1 MSNTL
6 TNNLTREKMQQIL
19 AAVGPQRAV
28 DDTQIDTAEYDWHQ
42 PHYFSNYQ
50 LKELDSLTEKVA
62 DAITKKFAELCRTD
76 FNVTID
82 STTQHFADKFLE
94 QLSSDQPQHT
104 KNYYLAFGAD
114 QEPPSGLISI
124 PSQTAITWTTQLL
137 GDTESKENA
146 NRDLSQLEESL
157 LLDVASSIVNAFSDA
172 YVDFNFQPAKSIVK
186 KQLPL
191 ELHGTEALC
200 KITLKIKQVD
210 SDNSSE
216 AYILIL
222 CDKLEPALGKTSQA
236 DSKFSA
242 EDISK
247 VITDR
252 LEQTSVSI
260 TAQLASTVFTFEEIM
275 GLRPSDILLL
285 DKKVDEPVELIIQ
298 GQTFFRGRPAKSAG
312 RYAVVITEQTAH

>member
-19 AAVGPQRAV
+19 AAVGSQRAV

-50 LKELDSLTEKVA
+50 LKELDGFTEKVA
-62 DAITKKFAELCRTD
+62 DAIAKKFAELCRTD

-94 QLSSDQPQHT
+94 QLSSDEPQRT
-104 KNYYLAFGAD
+104 ENYYLAFGAD

-124 PSQTAITWTTQLL
+124 PSRTAITWTTQLL

-157 LLDVASSIVNAFSDA
+157 LLDVASSIVNAFSDS
-172 YVDFNFQPAKSIVK
+172 YVGFNFLPAKSIVK

-191 ELHGTEALC
+191 ELHGTEVLC
-200 KITLKIKQVD
+200 KITLKIRQAG
-210 SDNSSE
+210 SDNSYE

-222 CDKLEPALGKTSQA
+222 CEKLEPVLGKTSQA

-247 VITDR
+247 AITDR
-252 LEQTSVSI
+252 LEQMSVSI

-285 DKKVDEPVELIIQ
+285 DKKVDEPVELIVQ
-298 GQTFFRGRPAKSAG
+298 GQTLFRGRPAKSAG
-312 RYAVVITEQTAH
+312 RYAVVITEQTSH